1 MSVAVRGPFFEELER
16 GAVYDAPGMTLTWGH
31 VALHQAITGDR
42 MLLPLDAELSAEVTG
57 SSEVLIHPNL
67 VCDVAIGQSTEPSQR
82 VVGNLF
88 YRGLVLQR
96 PVFCGDT
103 LRTTSEIVGLKQNRK
118 GTGLV
123 VMRIRT
129 RNQRDEEVLDFFRCP
144 LIPLRDP
151 ASQTG
156 HEDSFDAIP
165 EELDMERVRAA
176 VPAGW
181 NYDALRARAG
191 AAELQSAGTTLEVE
205 GRETVTSAPELAR
218 MTLNLAMTHR
228 DAGAGARGQRLV
240 YGGQTIAIAAAH
252 VATALPNLA
261 TIVAWRSADHSAPVF
276 EGDVLSTRVVVV
288 SCVELEDAGAV
299 LADLRA
305 IVFADRGDDE
315 KPEQVLDWQFL
326 GVLA

>member
-1 MSVAVRGPFFEELER
+1 MSAAVRGPFFEELER
-16 GAVYDAPGMTLTWGH
+16 GATYDAPGMTLTWGH

-42 MLLPLDAELSAEVTG
+42 MLLPLDSELSAEVTG
-57 SSEVLIHPNL
+57 FSDVLIHPNL

-103 LRTTSEIVGLKQNRK
+103 LRTTTEIVGLKQNRK

-129 RNQRDEEVLDFFRCP
+129 RNQHDEQVLDFFRCP

-151 ASQTG
+151 AAQTG
-156 HEDSFDAIP
+156 HEDSFEAIP
-165 EELDMERVRAA
+165 EELDMDRVRAA
-176 VPAGW
+176 VPADW
-181 NYDALRARAG
+181 NYAALRARAG
-191 AAELQSAGTTLEVE
+191 MPDLPIAGSTLEVE

-228 DAGAGARGQRLV
+228 DAGAGARGRRLV

-261 TIVAWRSADHSAPVF
+261 TIVAWRSCDHSEPVF
-276 EGDVLSTRVVVV
+276 EGDVLSTRVEVV
-288 SCVELEDAGAV
+288 SRSPLETAAAELVE
-299 LADLRA
+299 LRA
-305 IVFADRGDDE
+305 IVTADRGDGA
-315 KPEQVLDWQFL
+315 PEQVLDWAFF